1 MSHSVS
7 RIGDSLAPLRERLIN
22 HPVYEWMSDIRHVQI
37 FMEHHVYAVWDFMS
51 LFKSLQRKFGC
62 FQIPWA
68 PSPYPGAVRLLNEI
82 ALCEESDEDSQGGYK
97 SHFELYREAMVSSG
111 ASTVRIDNLLAQINC
126 NPNEQFTIAELDLPA
141 SVKVFVSSTFDIIAR
156 DNTVE
161 LASAFL
167 YGRED
172 ILPTLF
178 TQIIRT
184 ISGDFSGRLDGFVY
198 YLDRHIEVDQDEHQP
213 VAVRLLQSL
222 CGNDVAK
229 LERARNTAFNAID
242 NRNRLWDG
250 ILAEFERYSQDR
262 NERLV

>member
-7 RIGDSLAPLRERLIN
+7 RIGEPLAPLRERLIN

-111 ASTVRIDNLLAQINC
+111 DSTVRIDNLLAQINR
-126 NPNEQFTIAELDLPA
+126 NPDKQL
-141 SVKVFVSSTFDIIAR
+141 II
-156 DNTVE
+156 
-161 LASAFL
+161 
-167 YGRED
+167 
-172 ILPTLF
+172 
-178 TQIIRT
+178 
-184 ISGDFSGRLDGFVY
+184 
-198 YLDRHIEVDQDEHQP
+198 
-213 VAVRLLQSL
+213 
-222 CGNDVAK
+222 
-229 LERARNTAFNAID
+229 
-242 NRNRLWDG
+242 
-250 ILAEFERYSQDR
+250 
-262 NERLV
+262 